1 MLPSKEEELNKW
13 DRICNTEGLSHYDRA
28 QEYAKWYAEQ
38 VIKHCAEVIET
49 TCINKNNLKQL
60 EEGNCFDYKKHY
72 IVVDKQSILNV
83 INDL

>member
-38 VIKHCAEVIET
+38 VIKHCAEVAKIQHREYNT
-49 TCINKNNLKQL
+49 GEYTYSEDDFEI
-60 EEGNCFDYKKHY
+60 
-72 IVVDKQSILNV
+72 DKQSILNV
-83 INDL
+83 INEL